1 MSLLNQN
8 ALQFHLYDQNNQL
21 VSLDDFKGQAVVL
34 YFYPKDFTPGCT
46 NQACNYRDFHAEF
59 EKRGVKVIGIS
70 ADDVASHAKF
80 VNKYDLSTTYLADVD
95 HVMSEAYGVYQLKTS
110 FGVTKMGIV
119 RTTFVLDK
127 NHVVVA
133 VLEKT
138 DPKTDASRV
147 LEIID
152 SLAD

>member
-8 ALQFHLYDQNNQL
+8 APQFCLYDQNNQMVTL
-21 VSLDDFKGQAVVL
+21 HDFKGQPLVL

-46 NQACNYRDFHAEF
+46 NQACSYRDFQHEF
-59 EKRGVKVIGIS
+59 AKRGVKVIGIS
-70 ADDVASHAKF
+70 LDDVASHAKF
-80 VNKYDLSTTYLADVD
+80 VDKYDLATTYLADID

-138 DPKTDASRV
+138 DPKTDASKV
-147 LEIID
+147 LEIVD
-152 SLAD
+152 ALAD